1 MIIADYHV
9 HSKFS
14 SDSDSSME
22 SMIEK
27 AISLGMERI
36 CFTDH
41 MDYDF
46 PVQNGYTFVF
56 DPEEY
61 FRTLNVLESR
71 YRDKIKVLKGVELG
85 LQPHLAKRYHNLISD
100 YPFDFIIGSS
110 HLVQGVDPYQKI
122 YWESTTKEEGIR
134 RYFQSIIDN
143 VKAFREFQIYGHLDY
158 AIRYAPGSNEGY
170 TYEGYA
176 DIIDTMLKSIIES
189 DRGIEINTSGLKYG
203 LGHPHPHSDI
213 IKRYK
218 ELGGELITI
227 GSDGH
232 KPEHLG
238 YAFKQAEELLKFLG
252 FRYYAV
258 FEMKKSI
265 YLKLD

>member
-1 MIIADYHV
+1 MITADYHV

-14 SDSDSSME
+14 SDSESTME

-46 PVQNGYTFVF
+46 PVYNGYTFVF
-56 DPEEY
+56 DPDEY
-61 FRTLNVLESR
+61 FDTLNILKVR
-71 YRDKIKVLKGVELG
+71 YQDKIKVLIGVELG
-85 LQPHLAKRYHNLISD
+85 LQPYLVDRYHQLLSK
-100 YPFDFIIGSS
+100 YPFDFAIGSS
-110 HLVQGVDPYQKI
+110 HLVNGIDPYRKE
-122 YWESTTKEEGIR
+122 YWEGKSKEEGMR

-143 VKAFREFQIYGHLDY
+143 VKTFKDFQIYGHLDY
-158 AIRYAPGSNEGY
+158 AIRYAPDTNEGY
-170 TYEGYA
+170 TYERFST
-176 DIIDTMLKSIIES
+176 IIDTMLKTIIEH
-189 DRGIEINTSGLKYG
+189 DKGIEINTSGFKYG

-213 IKRYK
+213 VRRYK

-238 YAFKQAEELLKFLG
+238 YDFKKAEELLLSLG
-252 FRYYAV
+252 FRYYTV
-258 FEMKKSI
+258 FEKMKPI
-265 YLKLD
+265 FIKLN